1 VKIEFFFFHIVQK
14 GADGVDVNEGC
25 FSAKRFPRRGAQ
37 APKSF
42 PPSTAN
48 GTPSPATSPLR
59 LSSRLQHG
67 ITWDWLRL
75 QVGDG
80 SHYHN
85 CGGHG
90 HDDGGADPSRLHD
103 LLPLLRQVTTT
114 RISLFQPMLKK
125 KEIFSRIFSACGIV
139 PRQYKFLLQ
148 LKQEICYC
156 FYCFYFLGNASTIVS
171 EAVKWGTRKGR
182 ILAP

>member
-1 VKIEFFFFHIVQK
+1 MGI
-14 GADGVDVNEGC
+14 
-25 FSAKRFPRRGAQ
+25 
-37 APKSF
+37 
-42 PPSTAN
+42 
-48 GTPSPATSPLR
+48 GTDIQFT
-59 LSSRLQHG
+59 
-67 ITWDWLRL
+67 I
-75 QVGDG
+75 
-80 SHYHN
+80 HYASK
-85 CGGHG
+85 GGHG

-182 ILAP
+182 ILALWSLLLPWEIQIQAAGCAGDPFTWSSIAVWELLQKQYRALLLLLKFGFVSPKRS